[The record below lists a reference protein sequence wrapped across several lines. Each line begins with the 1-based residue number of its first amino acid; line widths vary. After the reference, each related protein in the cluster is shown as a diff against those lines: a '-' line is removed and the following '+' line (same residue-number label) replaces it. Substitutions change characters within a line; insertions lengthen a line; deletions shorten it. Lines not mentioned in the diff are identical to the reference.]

1 VFAVEESSVFVG
13 TVRRSGS
20 SLVVTIPVQI
30 VRALNLHPDEQV
42 WVKIKKLT
50 AEI

>member
-1 VFAVEESSVFVG
+1 MTEESSVFVG

-20 SLVVTIPVQI
+20 SLVVTVPVQI

-42 WVKIKKLT
+42 WVKIKKLA